1 MKLAVLRGL
10 LNLGL
15 SLVVLKQVL
24 LREPGQPLQVLS
36 QKGKLGFNTLPVC
49 FVPCTLAFSSPAGGE
64 SRGYGS
70 PMNGS
75 RSGLDADSNAESI
88 AGVTTYAT
96 FSPATG
102 AYLTGTGRNATD
114 SRSRSKSPTG

>member
-1 MKLAVLRGL
+1 
-10 LNLGL
+10 
-15 SLVVLKQVL
+15 
-24 LREPGQPLQVLS
+24 
-36 QKGKLGFNTLPVC
+36 
-49 FVPCTLAFSSPAGGE
+49 
-64 SRGYGS
+64 
-70 PMNGS
+70 MNGS

-114 SRSRSKSPTG
+114 SRSRSKSWIGIICSHLRQDLEPYLYLP

>member
-1 MKLAVLRGL
+1 
-10 LNLGL
+10 
-15 SLVVLKQVL
+15 
-24 LREPGQPLQVLS
+24 
-36 QKGKLGFNTLPVC
+36 
-49 FVPCTLAFSSPAGGE
+49 
-64 SRGYGS
+64 
-70 PMNGS
+70 MNGS

-102 AYLTGTGRNATD
+102 AYLTGRNATD